1 MRAAQRTR
9 GPQSLGPALK
19 NCASER
25 LLYDNVK
32 ILCYLKYTRHVNSN
46 YS

>member
-32 ILCYLKYTRHVNSN
+32 NTLLFEIHSSRQFEL
-46 YS
+46 